1 MYIYVIYIFFFRFFS
16 LVGYYKRL
24 SSLCSTVGQFY
35 LHGMGVW
42 EAPTKPPPHRILSHP
57 GTFLFDLHAQVIFPS
72 QVRGDLPVRPAP
84 AACSTWV
91 AFLEDW
97 LGFCTPPI
105 PFSTSCSGR
114 PILTM
119 FLICLPASPICALL
133 CPFICVSLFVCDRLY
148 NY

>member
-97 LGFCTPPI
+97 LGFCTPPT
-105 PFSTSCSGR
+105 PFSTSCFREADPDHVFNMSTCISHTCTSV
-114 PILTM
+114 PLH
-119 FLICLPASPICALL
+119 LCVLVCL
-133 CPFICVSLFVCDRLY
+133 
-148 NY
+148 